1 MIKIGQIFAGNSRN
15 FLKEKTQLSF
25 ASQILIRPKALEATR
40 NSNPT
45 RSSSIAITN
54 VSYTTKLSST
64 HYLTNLNK
72 STDARNSSSILLVD
86 KARQNYS
93 KEEDEKLLEHIN
105 KYGKSS
111 SSLKSFSK
119 DFGRSFGSISRR
131 IYRLES
137 GNEYDTNYEP
147 RAWEFEE
154 DEKLVNYVFKLKS
167 IKSANI
173 SSFKNASLKDFE
185 EIAKEFKKAHVLS
198 TLIGI

>member
-1 MIKIGQIFAGNSRN
+1 MIKLGQLFAGNTRN
-15 FLKEKTQLSF
+15 VLKEKTQLSF
-25 ASQILIRPKALEATR
+25 ASQILIRSKALENIQ
-40 NSNPT
+40 NSNPR

-54 VSYTTKLSST
+54 LNYSNKLSST

-119 DFGRSFGSISRR
+119 DLPHFQKFS
-131 IYRLES
+131 
-137 GNEYDTNYEP
+137 
-147 RAWEFEE
+147 
-154 DEKLVNYVFKLKS
+154 K
-167 IKSANI
+167 
-173 SSFKNASLKDFE
+173 
-185 EIAKEFKKAHVLS
+185 
-198 TLIGI
+198 